1 LKKLSFNQESFNPEL
16 CRNESE
22 VESKLIVQYLL
33 PKLGYTPETWHQE
46 VGLGNIRLDF
56 LAFTMQM
63 GPFVSGKNS
72 PPGVVMEA
80 KHPKQNLNN
89 HVPRLRYYL
98 TSLDVRYG
106 LLTNG
111 KEIRIYE
118 NNQDDILIIFQC
130 LGEDIAIYIDEIRGL
145 IGRDALHQPK
155 SKPLDLSQSQIID
168 TNPSISTISNIS
180 TIPNVSAIS
189 IIETPI
195 IENPIIETPII
206 ETPIIET
213 PIIETTA
220 IETPI
225 IRTPTIKTSRQ
236 DIMKSIA
243 IYHNKGGV
251 GKTTVA
257 INLAAALRKKG
268 KRVLLIDIDSQ
279 ANSTFAAGLVKFQFD
294 EDDDLVENNVYHI
307 LESGDFNF
315 IPDLAKESQ
324 YFNNPEID
332 VIPSHITLIEYQ
344 EKLNKIGASR
354 TRLISKL
361 KKVEGNYDIVIIDTP
376 PSRDL
381 YAEVALIAADYLII
395 PSDLKPFANQ
405 GLPTVKNF
413 IGEVNEYREAIS
425 KAPLEILG
433 VLPSKISTN
442 YKFLEST
449 FPKQRQ
455 VIIDKY
461 KLPLMDAVI
470 YERTALS
477 QCLNKTLM
485 IGEFEYPDPKS
496 VIKFAEEIEKTAQ
509 QSAMEFDI
517 LAKEVLK
524 KIG

>member
-1 LKKLSFNQESFNPEL
+1 MKKLSFNQESFNPEL

-130 LGEDIAIYIDEIRGL
+130 LGEEIAIYIDEIRGL
-145 IGRDALHQPK
+145 IGRDALHLPEL
-155 SKPLDLSQSQIID
+155 KPLNLSQSEIID
-168 TNPSISTISNIS
+168 NNASISTISNIS
-180 TIPNVSAIS
+180 TIPNGPAIS
-189 IIETPI
+189 IIENQT
-195 IENPIIETPII
+195 IENRTIETPII
-206 ETPIIET
+206 ETPIIR
-213 PIIETTA
+213 TTA
-220 IETPI
+220 IETP
-225 IRTPTIKTSRQ
+225 TIKTPRQ

-433 VLPSKISTN
+433 VLPSKVSTN

-485 IGEFEYPDPKS
+485 IGELEYPDPKS
-496 VIKFAEEIEKTAQ
+496 IIKFAEEIEKTAQ
-509 QSAMEFDI
+509 QSAMEFDM

>member
-130 LGEDIAIYIDEIRGL
+130 LGEEIAIYIDEIRGL
-145 IGRDALHQPK
+145 IGRDALHLPEL
-155 SKPLDLSQSQIID
+155 KPLNLSQSEIID
-168 TNPSISTISNIS
+168 NNASISTISNIS
-180 TIPNVSAIS
+180 TIPNGPAIS
-189 IIETPI
+189 IIENQT
-195 IENPIIETPII
+195 IENRTIETPII
-206 ETPIIET
+206 ETPIIR
-213 PIIETTA
+213 TTA
-220 IETPI
+220 IETP
-225 IRTPTIKTSRQ
+225 TIKTPRQ

-433 VLPSKISTN
+433 VLPSKVSTN

-485 IGEFEYPDPKS
+485 IGELEYPDPKS
-496 VIKFAEEIEKTAQ
+496 IIKFAEEIEKTAQ
-509 QSAMEFDI
+509 QSAMEFDM